1 MFYEKYFLNFD
12 KENMYER
19 MAEAYAEAQEV
30 MAMFDEISRDLPN
43 RKLKVRIKFLRET
56 LL

>member
-1 MFYEKYFLNFD
+1 
-12 KENMYER
+12 MYER

-43 RKLKVRIKFLRET
+43 RKLKVRIKFLR
-56 LL
+56 